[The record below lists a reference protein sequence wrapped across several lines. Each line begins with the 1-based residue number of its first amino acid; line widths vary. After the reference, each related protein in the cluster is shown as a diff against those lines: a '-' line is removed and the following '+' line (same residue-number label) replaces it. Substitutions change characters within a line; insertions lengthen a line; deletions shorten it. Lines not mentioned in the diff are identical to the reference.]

1 MKCSAGA
8 VRKFAVLLIAV
19 IAVIV
24 SGCASH
30 QPPDM
35 TKGIVACCY
44 ESKIGPADGS
54 TSRKIPVSLRISAFH
69 NDPEESHV
77 SGGAIALAFIPLISL
92 ANLASPSATS
102 VNFVSDG
109 GPNKGVIKKGEVEQI
124 LKQEIRK
131 SGLVRDV
138 SLARESK
145 NADYEIRGSV
155 NFKHNRY
162 VHNSGLGILYIA
174 VLPMFTLPSASWEAL
189 CMAHFDVV
197 SKKTG
202 AVVLS
207 KDYSARRSYAMGL
220 VYDGVNKSMAAFGK
234 EVFPEVVEKFI
245 ADMRAMPKNAWKR

>member
-30 QPPDM
+30 QPPDLS
-35 TKGIVACCY
+35 KGIVACCY

-54 TSRKIPVSLRISAFH
+54 TRKIPVSLSISAFR
-69 NDPEESHV
+69 NDPQESHV

-131 SGLVRDV
+131 SGLVRNV
-138 SLARESK
+138 SLARENK

-189 CMAHFDVV
+189 CTAHFDVV

-207 KDYSARRSYAMGL
+207 KDYSASRSYAMGL
-220 VYDGVNKSMAAFGK
+220 VYGGVNKSMAAFGK
-234 EVFPEVVEKFI
+234 EVFPEVVEEFI
-245 ADMRAMPKNAWKR
+245 ADMRALPKNAWKR